1 MTDAILILTS
11 APTVCSPGRWSFT
24 VLLFSSSLKV
34 RVRVVGYK
42 RGQVPMVVIFHFVQF
57 FPPPPPLSFNDFS
70 FFFSLSLF
78 FFGCSF
84 SRGEK
89 EITPRPR
96 RLDRSIH

>member
-70 FFFSLSLF
+70 FFFFSLSFLLWLF
-78 FFGCSF
+78 FFAGRKGNNTST
-84 SRGEK
+84 S
-89 EITPRPR
+89 
-96 RLDRSIH
+96 SS